1 MRPLKAAV
9 IYFLL
14 VFGVGFIL
22 GPIRVLWLVP
32 RVGTRAAELLET
44 PLMLV
49 AIFLAARWINRR
61 FVATREDASG
71 LVRLRIGL
79 IAFALL
85 LGAEL
90 AVGIALRRMS
100 PVEIFTNRDPVSGI
114 VYYIS
119 LVIFALMPWLLSKGK
134 GRLPV

>member
-1 MRPLKAAV
+1 MRSLKAAV
-9 IYFLL
+9 IYFVL

-22 GPIRVLWLVP
+22 GPMRVLWLIP